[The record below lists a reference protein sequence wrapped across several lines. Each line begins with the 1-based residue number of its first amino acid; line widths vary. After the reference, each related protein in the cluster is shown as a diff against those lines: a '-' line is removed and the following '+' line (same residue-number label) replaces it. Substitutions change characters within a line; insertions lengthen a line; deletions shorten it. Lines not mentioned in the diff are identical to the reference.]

1 MEEKDIFD
9 LDDRDLRLPRQ
20 YSSPRQVQ
28 SSMLINDSARY
39 LGDAVIKGVT
49 SFDKRMASIQ
59 ASKDALT
66 TFVTGLQEQATSL
79 DNLDD
84 NNVSDQIQKLLNEQ
98 IDEINLLGYN
108 SIGRDQTEFIKRK
121 SQLVSSTKNL
131 LENMLNKDE
140 QAADYQKVI
149 NSGSA
154 SNKISQLTPT
164 INQEYLQDILLNN
177 GRGSKVEYKD
187 GAFIVTY
194 TGKDG
199 KTLTYNASND
209 INATKKGAKPLIQY
223 VDDFDPSYKA
233 SYDRIISKYKPRLL
247 QVTQTDDDG
256 NTIVTKTAEYN
267 LIRDQIIKELAD
279 DPNFAANASL
289 DETQFLRGKG
299 VEGIEEVY
307 DIDLNN
313 PNSLIDLNNKI
324 KNQRASYIAGLY
336 LPQDQ
341 ETAKIVK
348 PQEGDSDALKAA
360 KLRARTADK
369 QLQFEREKLALESG
383 IGSDDVVSPE
393 NKYVD
398 DRYSEISPAVDQN
411 NQSALRNLI
420 VREISS
426 ATGIDPQV
434 KFDGDNLIL
443 TIDKP
448 TGDKAYT
455 PEQAKKI
462 NEAAKEAG
470 GSDIIDSNGMIRD
483 KEAFE
488 ALQEQKSFGPPTGKA
503 IQEPSKTITINNYRT
518 ENGKAELLNALTRNR
533 FTTAKN
539 RSAALNRVEELRKRG
554 ETQALKEQRD
564 KTTKETRQ
572 ANIIKIDEDAMRLA
586 NLGADD
592 IIKNGNLN
600 EAQKQAP
607 WLSQA
612 MNFIKKLPGDFVIN
626 GPNGKVKAA
635 DYFKVDVAVEDM
647 MFNYADLYKQIV
659 ADPSLAP
666 NVSFTYTSI
675 DNADRLDPYNL
686 NE

>member
-1 MEEKDIFD
+1 MKEKDMFD
-9 LDDRDLRLPRQ
+9 LDDSDLRLPRQ
-20 YSSPRQVQ
+20 YSDPRQVQ

-39 LGDAVIKGVT
+39 LGDAVVKGVT
-49 SFDKRMASIQ
+49 SFNTRMQNIQ

-108 SIGRDQTEFIKRK
+108 SIGRDQTEFLKRK

-140 QAADYQKVI
+140 QAAEYEKIV
-149 NSGSA
+149 NSGGA
-154 SNKISQLTPT
+154 GNKISQLTPT

-177 GRGSKVEYKD
+177 GSGSKVEYKN
-187 GAFIVTY
+187 GAFVVTY

-223 VDDFDPSYKA
+223 VDDFDPSYKS
-233 SYDRIISKYKPRLL
+233 SYDRIIAKYKPRLL

-267 LIRDQIIKELAD
+267 IIRDQIIQELAN

-289 DETQFLRGKG
+289 DETQFLKGKG
-299 VEGIEEVY
+299 VEGIEEGY

-324 KNQRASYIAGLY
+324 KNQRANYIAGLY

-341 ETAKIVK
+341 QTSKIVK
-348 PQEGDSDALKAA
+348 PQEGDSDALQIAKIKAGTERR
-360 KLRARTADK
+360 K
-369 QLQFEREKLALESG
+369 LQFEKDKLAAESG
-383 IGSDDVVSPE
+383 GGSEVVSPE

-434 KFDGDNLIL
+434 EFDGDNLVL
-443 TIDKP
+443 TI
-448 TGDKAYT
+448 
-455 PEQAKKI
+455 
-462 NEAAKEAG
+462 
-470 GSDIIDSNGMIRD
+470 NG
-483 KEAFE
+483 
-488 ALQEQKSFGPPTGKA
+488 
-503 IQEPSKTITINNYRT
+503 
-518 ENGKAELLNALTRNR
+518 
-533 FTTAKN
+533 
-539 RSAALNRVEELRKRG
+539 
-554 ETQALKEQRD
+554 
-564 KTTKETRQ
+564 
-572 ANIIKIDEDAMRLA
+572 
-586 NLGADD
+586 
-592 IIKNGNLN
+592 
-600 EAQKQAP
+600 
-607 WLSQA
+607 
-612 MNFIKKLPGDFVIN
+612 
-626 GPNGKVKAA
+626 
-635 DYFKVDVAVEDM
+635 
-647 MFNYADLYKQIV
+647 
-659 ADPSLAP
+659 
-666 NVSFTYTSI
+666 
-675 DNADRLDPYNL
+675 
-686 NE
+686 

>member
-1 MEEKDIFD
+1 MKEKDIFD
-9 LDDRDLRLPRQ
+9 LDDSDLRLPRQ
-20 YSSPRQVQ
+20 YSDPRQVQ

-39 LGDAVIKGVT
+39 LGDAVVKGVT
-49 SFDKRMASIQ
+49 SFNTRMQNIQ

-84 NNVSDQIQKLLNEQ
+84 NNISDQIQKLLNEQ

-108 SIGRDQTEFIKRK
+108 SIGRDQTEFLKRK

-140 QAADYQKVI
+140 QAAEYEKIV
-149 NSGSA
+149 NSGGA

-177 GRGSKVEYKD
+177 GSGSKVEYKN
-187 GAFIVTY
+187 GAFVVTF

-267 LIRDQIIKELAD
+267 IIRDQIIQELAN
-279 DPNFAANASL
+279 DPNFAANTSL

-299 VEGIEEVY
+299 VEGIEEGY

-324 KNQRASYIAGLY
+324 KNQRANYIAGLY

-348 PQEGDSDALKAA
+348 PQEGPSDALQI
-360 KLRARTADK
+360 ARLKRKTEK
-369 QLQFEREKLALESG
+369 EKLQFEKYKLAAESG
-383 IGSDDVVSPE
+383 GGSGSDVVSPE

-434 KFDGDNLIL
+434 EFDGDNLIL
-443 TIDKP
+443 TVSKP

-455 PEQAKKI
+455 AKQAKIINDNAGTILI
-462 NEAAKEAG
+462 NEKGEIVDEEGFETYKEENAV
-470 GSDIIDSNGMIRD
+470 D
-483 KEAFE
+483 AP
-488 ALQEQKSFGPPTGKA
+488 AGKA
-503 IQEPSKTITINNYRT
+503 IQEAR
-518 ENGKAELLNALTRNR
+518 
-533 FTTAKN
+533 
-539 RSAALNRVEELRKRG
+539 
-554 ETQALKEQRD
+554 
-564 KTTKETRQ
+564 
-572 ANIIKIDEDAMRLA
+572 
-586 NLGADD
+586 
-592 IIKNGNLN
+592 
-600 EAQKQAP
+600 
-607 WLSQA
+607 
-612 MNFIKKLPGDFVIN
+612 
-626 GPNGKVKAA
+626 
-635 DYFKVDVAVEDM
+635 
-647 MFNYADLYKQIV
+647 
-659 ADPSLAP
+659 
-666 NVSFTYTSI
+666 
-675 DNADRLDPYNL
+675 
-686 NE
+686 

>member
-1 MEEKDIFD
+1 MKEKDMFD
-9 LDDRDLRLPRQ
+9 LDDSDLRLPRQ

-39 LGDAVIKGVT
+39 LGDAVVKGVT
-49 SFDKRMASIQ
+49 SFDKRMQSIQ

-84 NNVSDQIQKLLNEQ
+84 NNVSDQIQRLLNEQ

-108 SIGRDQTEFIKRK
+108 SIGRDQTEFLKRK

-140 QAADYQKVI
+140 QAAEYEKIV
-149 NSGSA
+149 NSGGA

-177 GRGSKVEYKD
+177 GSGSKVEYKN
-187 GAFIVTY
+187 GAFVVTF

-209 INATKKGAKPLIQY
+209 INASKKGAKPLIQY

-267 LIRDQIIKELAD
+267 IIRDQIIQELAN
-279 DPNFAANASL
+279 DPNFAANTSL

-299 VEGIEEVY
+299 VEGIEEGY

-324 KNQRASYIAGLY
+324 KNQRANYIAGLY

-348 PQEGDSDALKAA
+348 PKEGDSDALKIA
-360 KLRARTADK
+360 KIKAGTERRK
-369 QLQFEREKLALESG
+369 LQFQKDKLAAESG
-383 IGSDDVVSPE
+383 GGSGSDVVSPE

-434 KFDGDNLIL
+434 EFDGDNLIL
-443 TIDKP
+443 TVSKP

-455 PEQAKKI
+455 AKQAKIINDNAGTILI
-462 NEAAKEAG
+462 NEKGEIVDEEGFETYKEENAV
-470 GSDIIDSNGMIRD
+470 D
-483 KEAFE
+483 AP
-488 ALQEQKSFGPPTGKA
+488 AGKA

-518 ENGKAELLNALTRNR
+518 ENGKAELLNALARNR
-533 FTTAKN
+533 FSTAKN
-539 RSAALNRVEELRKRG
+539 RDVALDRVEELRKKG
-554 ETQALKEQRD
+554 ETQVLKDQRD
-564 KTTKETRQ
+564 KVTKETRK
-572 ANIIKIDEDAMRLA
+572 ANIKQIDDDALRLA
-586 NLGADD
+586 NFGAKD
-592 IIKNGNLN
+592 IIKDGALN
-600 EAQKQAP
+600 DTQKKAP
-607 WLSQA
+607 WLNQA

-626 GPNGKVKAA
+626 GPNGKVNAE
-635 DYFKVDVAVEDM
+635 DYFKVDVSVEDM
-647 MFNYADLYKQIV
+647 MFNYATLYRQIV
-659 ADPSLAP
+659 NDPALAP
-666 NVSFTYTSI
+666 DVSFTYTSI
-675 DNADRLDPYNL
+675 DNSEKLDRYNL
-686 NE
+686 ND